1 MNKGEYL
8 DSILRSEK
16 TVFTLKD
23 VALLWQEGD
32 DDSIRARLNYYV
44 RSGSLHRVRR
54 GVYVKDKN
62 YDKLELAV
70 RVFTPAYVSFET
82 VLAREGL
89 IFQYQDLITVAS
101 YLTREIVMDGQ
112 KYEYRKIK
120 DSVLTNTDGVMQQE
134 NLWIASRERAF
145 LDVLY
150 SKTDYHFDNLR
161 SVNWDTVESLLP
173 IYDNKRLTKKVRQI
187 RKETNDQGLQ

>member
-1 MNKGEYL
+1 
-8 DSILRSEK
+8 
-16 TVFTLKD
+16 
-23 VALLWQEGD
+23 
-32 DDSIRARLNYYV
+32 
-44 RSGSLHRVRR
+44 
-54 GVYVKDKN
+54 VYVKDKN

-89 IFQYQDLITVAS
+89 IFQYQDSITVAS

-173 IYDNKRLTKKVRQI
+173 IL
-187 RKETNDQGLQ
+187 

>member
-54 GVYVKDKN
+54 GVYVKDKH
-62 YDKLELAV
+62 DKLELAV
-70 RVFTPAYVSFET
+70 
-82 VLAREGL
+82 
-89 IFQYQDLITVAS
+89 
-101 YLTREIVMDGQ
+101 
-112 KYEYRKIK
+112 
-120 DSVLTNTDGVMQQE
+120 SVYTCVCKL
-134 NLWIASRERAF
+134 
-145 LDVLY
+145 
-150 SKTDYHFDNLR
+150 
-161 SVNWDTVESLLP
+161 
-173 IYDNKRLTKKVRQI
+173 
-187 RKETNDQGLQ
+187 

>member
-8 DSILRSEK
+8 DSILRSK
-16 TVFTLKD
+16 RTVFTFKD

-44 RSGSLHRVRR
+44 KKGSLQRVRR

-82 VLAREGL
+82 VLAKEGL
-89 IFQYQDLITVAS
+89 IFQYQDSITVAS
-101 YLTREIVMDGQ
+101 YLTREIVMDDQ

-120 DSVLTNTDGVMQQE
+120 DSVLTDTAGIIQKE

-150 SKTDYHFDNLR
+150 SKTEYHFDNLR
-161 SVNWDTVESLLP
+161 SIDWDVVESLLP
-173 IYDNKRLTKKVRQI
+173 IYDNKRLVKKVTQI
-187 RKETNDQGLQ
+187 HKEVMN

>member
-1 MNKGEYL
+1 
-8 DSILRSEK
+8 
-16 TVFTLKD
+16 
-23 VALLWQEGD
+23 
-32 DDSIRARLNYYV
+32 
-44 RSGSLHRVRR
+44 
-54 GVYVKDKN
+54 
-62 YDKLELAV
+62 
-70 RVFTPAYVSFET
+70 
-82 VLAREGL
+82 
-89 IFQYQDLITVAS
+89 
-101 YLTREIVMDGQ
+101 VMDSQ

-187 RKETNDQGLQ
+187 RKETKDQGVQ